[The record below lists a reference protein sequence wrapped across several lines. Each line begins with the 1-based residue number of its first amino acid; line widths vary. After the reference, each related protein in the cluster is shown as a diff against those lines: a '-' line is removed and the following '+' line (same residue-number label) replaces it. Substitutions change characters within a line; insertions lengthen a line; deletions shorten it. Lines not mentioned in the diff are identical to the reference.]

1 MRFSKNI
8 ASLVPSATLAI
19 SARAKQMSA
28 AGESVINLSAG
39 EPSFPTPDVAIAAGL
54 EYVRSGKAGYPPT
67 PGIPGLRAAV
77 ASYVNQTTGLAHSA
91 TPANVLIAA
100 GVKQALFNAC
110 FCLFQS
116 GDEVLV
122 PSPFWPTY
130 LATLELAGATPV
142 VVPTRWEDGFRVDVA
157 TLERLRTPATR
168 GLFLNSPG
176 NPSGDV
182 YDRDLMADIAAWA
195 GDNDVWILSD
205 EIYRRLY
212 YEGESAPSICD
223 VPHQSERVMH
233 LDGISKAFSMPGW
246 RIGYAVAPEPVIQ
259 KMSALQSQTTS
270 GAAGPSQHAAAAI
283 LSSPQRDDIVRG
295 FRDILRGRRDTA
307 VAALSGI
314 PGLEVRA
321 PAGAIYLYA
330 RLTTTTDSMSVAEQ
344 LLVQEGVATIPGEPF
359 GTPGFLRLNYSV
371 SDDELAEGLARIKR
385 FFA

>member
-19 SARAKQMSA
+19 SARAKKMRA
-28 AGESVINLSAG
+28 AGESVIDLSAG

-67 PGIPGLRAAV
+67 PGIPGLRSAV
-77 ASYVNQTTGLAHSA
+77 ASYVNQTTAHEGVESS
-91 TPANVLIAA
+91 NVLISA

-110 FCLFQS
+110 FCLFES

-122 PSPFWPTY
+122 PAPYWPTY
-130 LATLELAGATPV
+130 LATLELARAKPV
-142 VVPTRWEDGFRVDVA
+142 VVPTRWEEGFRLDVT

-182 YDRDLMADIAAWA
+182 YGRDLMAEIAAWA
-195 GDNDVWILSD
+195 SANDVWILSD

-212 YEGESAPSICD
+212 YEGESAPSIYD
-223 VPHQSERVMH
+223 VPHQDARVLH

-246 RIGYAVAPEPVIQ
+246 RIGYAVGPEEVIQ

-270 GAAGPSQHAAAAI
+270 GAAGPSQHAAAAV
-283 LSSPQRDDIVRG
+283 LSSPQRDDIVG
-295 FRDILRGRRDTA
+295 DFRDILRRRRDTA
-307 VAALSGI
+307 VEALSGVG
-314 PGLEVRA
+314 GLELRP
-321 PAGAIYLYA
+321 PAGAIYLYV
-330 RLTTTTDSMSVAEQ
+330 RLTETADSMSVAEQ

-359 GTPGFLRLNYSV
+359 GTPGFLRMNYSV
-371 SDDELAEGLARIKR
+371 SDEELSEGLARIR
-385 FFA
+385 AFFS

>member
-19 SARAKQMSA
+19 SARAKKMRA
-28 AGESVINLSAG
+28 AGESVIDLSAG

-67 PGIPGLRAAV
+67 PGIPGLRSAV
-77 ASYVNQTTGLAHSA
+77 ASYVNQTTAHEGVESS
-91 TPANVLIAA
+91 NVLISA

-110 FCLFQS
+110 FCLFES

-122 PSPFWPTY
+122 PAPYWPTY
-130 LATLELAGATPV
+130 LATLELARAKPV
-142 VVPTRWEDGFRVDVA
+142 VVPTRWEEGFRLDVT

-182 YDRDLMADIAAWA
+182 YGRDLVAEIADWA
-195 GDNDVWILSD
+195 SANDVWILSD

-212 YEGESAPSICD
+212 YEGESAPSIYD
-223 VPHQSERVMH
+223 VPHQDARVLH

-246 RIGYAVAPEPVIQ
+246 RIGYAVGPEEVIQ

-270 GAAGPSQHAAAAI
+270 GAAGPSQHAAAAV
-283 LSSPQRDDIVRG
+283 LSSPQRDDIVG
-295 FRDILRGRRDTA
+295 DFRNILRRRRDTA
-307 VAALSGI
+307 VEALSGVG
-314 PGLEVRA
+314 GLELRP
-321 PAGAIYLYA
+321 PAGAIYLYV
-330 RLTTTTDSMSVAEQ
+330 RLTETSDSMSVAEQ

-359 GTPGFLRLNYSV
+359 GTPGFLRMNYSV
-371 SDDELAEGLARIKR
+371 SDEELSEGLARIR
-385 FFA
+385 AFFS

>member
-39 EPSFPTPDVAIAAGL
+39 EPSFPTPEPAIDAGL

-67 PGIPGLRAAV
+67 PGIPGLRASV
-77 ASYVNQTTGLAHSA
+77 ASYVNQTTSLAA
-91 TPANVLIAA
+91 AEPANVLVSA

-110 FCLFQS
+110 FCLFQG
-116 GDEVLV
+116 GDEVLI
-122 PSPFWPTY
+122 PSPYWPTY
-130 LATLELAGATPV
+130 LATVELAGATPV

-157 TLERLRTPATR
+157 TLEKLRTPATK

-182 YDRDLMADIAAWA
+182 YDRDLMAEIASWA
-195 GDNDVWILSD
+195 GENDVWILSD

-212 YEGESAPSICD
+212 YEGDSAPSIYD
-223 VPHQSERVMH
+223 VPHQPERVIH

-246 RIGYAVAPEPVIQ
+246 RIGYAVAPEAVIQ

-283 LSSPQRDDIVRG
+283 LSSPQRDDVVRD
-295 FRDILRGRRDTA
+295 FRDILRRRRDTA
-307 VAALSGI
+307 VAALSGVS
-314 PGLEVRA
+314 GLELRA

-330 RLTTTTDSMSVAEQ
+330 RLTATTDSMSVAEQ
-344 LLVQEGVATIPGEPF
+344 LLVREGVATIPGEPF

-371 SDDELAEGLARIKR
+371 SDEELAEGLARIKT
-385 FFA
+385 FFS

>member
-1 MRFSKNI
+1 MGVKDTMRFTRENG
-8 ASLVPSATLAI
+8 V
-19 SARAKQMSA
+19 Q
-28 AGESVINLSAG
+28 
-39 EPSFPTPDVAIAAGL
+39 AGL

-67 PGIPGLRAAV
+67 PGIPALRTAV
-77 ASYVNQTTGLAHSA
+77 ASYVNQTTAHEGVDPS
-91 TPANVLIAA
+91 NVLISA

-110 FCLFQS
+110 FCLFEG

-122 PSPFWPTY
+122 PVPYWPTY

-142 VVPTRWEDGFRVDVA
+142 VVPTRWEEGFRLDVA

-182 YDRDLMADIAAWA
+182 YDRDLMAEIAAWA
-195 GDNDVWILSD
+195 GANDVWILSD

-212 YEGESAPSICD
+212 YEGDSAPSIYD
-223 VPHQSERVMH
+223 VPHEAERVLH

-246 RIGYAVAPEPVIQ
+246 RIGYAVGPMEVIQ

-270 GAAGPSQHAAAAI
+270 GAAGPSQDAAAAV
-283 LSSPQRDDIVRG
+283 LSSPQRDDIVRD
-295 FRDILRGRRDTA
+295 FRDILRRRRDAA
-307 VAALSGI
+307 VDALAGVA
-314 PGLEVRA
+314 GLELRA
-321 PAGAIYLYA
+321 PAGAIYLYV
-330 RLTTTTDSMSVAEQ
+330 RLTDTSDSMTVAEQ

-371 SDDELAEGLARIKR
+371 SDEELAEGLSRIR
-385 FFA
+385 TFFS

>member
-19 SARAKQMSA
+19 SARAKKMRA
-28 AGESVINLSAG
+28 AGESVIDLSAG

-67 PGIPGLRAAV
+67 PGIPGLRSAV
-77 ASYVNQTTGLAHSA
+77 ASYVNQTTAHEGVESS
-91 TPANVLIAA
+91 NVLISA

-110 FCLFQS
+110 FCLFES

-122 PSPFWPTY
+122 PAPYWPTY
-130 LATLELAGATPV
+130 LATLELARAKPV
-142 VVPTRWEDGFRVDVA
+142 VVPTRWEEGFRLDVT

-182 YDRDLMADIAAWA
+182 YGRDLMAEIADWA
-195 GDNDVWILSD
+195 GANDVWILSD

-212 YEGESAPSICD
+212 YEGESAPSIYD
-223 VPHQSERVMH
+223 VPHQDARVLH

-246 RIGYAVAPEPVIQ
+246 RIGYAVGPEEVIQ

-270 GAAGPSQHAAAAI
+270 GAAGPSQHAAAAV
-283 LSSPQRDDIVRG
+283 LSSPQRDDIVG
-295 FRDILRGRRDTA
+295 DFRDILRRRRDTA
-307 VAALSGI
+307 VEALSGVG
-314 PGLEVRA
+314 GLELRP
-321 PAGAIYLYA
+321 PAGAIYLYV
-330 RLTTTTDSMSVAEQ
+330 RLTETSDSMSVAEQ

-359 GTPGFLRLNYSV
+359 GTPGFLRINYSV
-371 SDDELAEGLARIKR
+371 SDEELAEGLSRIR
-385 FFA
+385 TFFS

>member
-19 SARAKQMSA
+19 SARAKKMSA

-39 EPSFPTPDVAIAAGL
+39 EPSFLTPDVAIEGGL

-67 PGIPGLRAAV
+67 PGIPGLRNAV
-77 ASYVNQTTGLAHSA
+77 ASYVNRTTAHTGVDPS
-91 TPANVLIAA
+91 NVLVSA

-110 FCLFQS
+110 FCLFEK

-122 PSPFWPTY
+122 PSPYWPTY

-142 VVPTRWEDGFRVDVA
+142 VVPTSWEDGFRLDVS
-157 TLERLRTPATR
+157 TLERLRTPTTR
-168 GLFLNSPG
+168 GLFLNSPS

-182 YDRDLMADIAAWA
+182 YDRDLMAEIAAWA
-195 GDNDVWILSD
+195 GANDVWIISD

-212 YEGESAPSICD
+212 YEGESAPSIFD
-223 VPHQSERVMH
+223 VPHESERVLH

-246 RIGYAVAPEPVIQ
+246 RIGYAVAPVEVIQ

-270 GAAGPSQHAAAAI
+270 GAAGPSQHAAAAV
-283 LSSPQRDDIVRG
+283 LSSPQRDDIVRD
-295 FRDILRGRRDTA
+295 FRDILRRRRDTA
-307 VAALSGI
+307 VEALSGVD
-314 PGLEVRA
+314 GLELRV
-321 PAGAIYLYA
+321 PAGAIYLYV
-330 RLTTTTDSMSVAEQ
+330 RLTETSDSMSVAEQ

-359 GTPGFLRLNYSV
+359 GTPGFLRLNYAV
-371 SDDELAEGLARIKR
+371 SDEELADGLARIKT
-385 FFA
+385 FFS

>member
-19 SARAKQMSA
+19 SARAKKMRA

-39 EPSFPTPDVAIAAGL
+39 EPSFPTPEVAIQAGL
-54 EYVRSGKAGYPPT
+54 EYVSSGKAGYPPT
-67 PGIPGLRAAV
+67 SGIPGLRTAV
-77 ASYVNQTTGLAHSA
+77 ASYVNQTTAHEGVDSS
-91 TPANVLIAA
+91 NVLISA

-110 FCLFQS
+110 FCLFER

-122 PSPFWPTY
+122 PAPYWPTY

-142 VVPTRWEDGFRVDVA
+142 VVPTRWEEGFRLNVA

-182 YDRDLMADIAAWA
+182 YNSDLVAEIAAWA
-195 GDNDVWILSD
+195 GENDVWILSD

-212 YEGESAPSICD
+212 YEGESAPSIYD
-223 VPHQSERVMH
+223 VPHEAERVLH

-246 RIGYAVAPEPVIQ
+246 RIGYAVGPMEVIQ

-270 GAAGPSQHAAAAI
+270 GAAGPSQAAAAAV
-283 LSSPQRDDIVRG
+283 LSSPQRDDIVRD
-295 FRDILRGRRDTA
+295 FRDILRRRRDAA
-307 VAALSGI
+307 VDALSDVS
-314 PGLEVRA
+314 GLELRA
-321 PAGAIYLYA
+321 PAGAIYLYV
-330 RLTTTTDSMSVAEQ
+330 RLTETSDSMSVAEQ

-371 SDDELAEGLARIKR
+371 SDEELAEGLSRIR
-385 FFA
+385 TFFS

>member
-19 SARAKQMSA
+19 SARAKKMSA

-39 EPSFPTPDVAIAAGL
+39 EPSFPTPEVAIAAGL

-77 ASYVNQTTGLAHSA
+77 ASYVDQTTARDGTESSD
-91 TPANVLIAA
+91 VLISA

-110 FCLFQS
+110 FCLFES

-130 LATLELAGATPV
+130 LATLELSGATPV

-168 GLFLNSPG
+168 GLFLNSPS

-182 YDRDLMADIAAWA
+182 YDRGLMEEIAAWA
-195 GDNDVWILSD
+195 GTHGIWILSD

-212 YEGESAPSICD
+212 YEGDSAPSIYD
-223 VPHQSERVMH
+223 VPHEQERVLH

-246 RIGYAVAPEPVIQ
+246 RIGYAVGPGAVIQ

-270 GAAGPSQHAAAAI
+270 GAAGPSQHAAAAV
-283 LSSPQRDDIVRG
+283 LSSPRRDEIVG
-295 FRDILRGRRDTA
+295 DFREILRRRRDMA
-307 VAALSGI
+307 VETLSGI
-314 PGLEVRA
+314 ACLELRA
-321 PAGAIYLYA
+321 PAGAIYAYA
-330 RLTTTTDSMSVAEQ
+330 RLTDTTDSMSVAEQ

-371 SDDELAEGLARIKR
+371 SDEELAEGLARIQT
-385 FFA
+385 FFS

>member
-19 SARAKQMSA
+19 SARAKKMRA

-39 EPSFPTPDVAIAAGL
+39 EPSFPTPEVAIQAGL

-67 PGIPGLRAAV
+67 PGIPELRAAA
-77 ASYVNQTTGLAHSA
+77 ASYVNQTTAHEGVDPS
-91 TPANVLIAA
+91 NVLISA

-110 FCLFQS
+110 FCLFEG

-122 PSPFWPTY
+122 PAPYWPTY

-142 VVPTRWEDGFRVDVA
+142 VVPTRWEGGFRVDVA

-182 YDRDLMADIAAWA
+182 YDRDLMAEIAAWA
-195 GDNDVWILSD
+195 GANDVWILSD

-212 YEGESAPSICD
+212 YEGESAPSIYD
-223 VPHQSERVMH
+223 VPHEAERVLH

-246 RIGYAVAPEPVIQ
+246 RIGYAVGPMDVIQ

-270 GAAGPSQHAAAAI
+270 GAAGPSQAAAAAV
-283 LSSPQRDDIVRG
+283 LSSPQRDDIVRD
-295 FRDILRGRRDTA
+295 FRDILRRRRDAA
-307 VAALSGI
+307 VDALSGVSA
-314 PGLEVRA
+314 LELRA
-321 PAGAIYLYA
+321 PAGAIYLYV
-330 RLTTTTDSMSVAEQ
+330 RLTETSDSMSVAEQ

-371 SDDELAEGLARIKR
+371 SDEELAEGLSRIR
-385 FFA
+385 TFFS